1 MSDDFTRH
9 NRWQY
14 STADLLQ
21 ARIETHQK
29 YSERNDW
36 AAWLAAQLPQTIE
49 GRWLDVGSGD
59 GTMLTALASRVP
71 HQQLFALDQSA
82 GMLAANRQK
91 TAAASGGGNV
101 AYVNGEAE
109 NLPFAAAGFA
119 LVTANHMLYHVPDIG
134 RAVTEAA
141 RVLQPGGTFVA
152 TTNVRQNYQ
161 ELGELRRKGILALG
175 INIPPPT
182 DANGPGRFSLEDGM
196 TYIAPYFPNVR
207 TVRHDD
213 ALLFTDVDGVMRY
226 LLSGPL
232 YSGTPGPEDAA
243 VSPQQWQQLAD
254 WIALR
259 VERIILK
266 YSAFRVSKAA
276 GAFVATKLTLVIKY
290 QPRKRGG
297 LSLKFLRTLR
307 R

>member
-1 MSDDFTRH
+1 MRNEFTRH

-14 STADLLQ
+14 STANLLQ

-36 AAWLAAQLPQTIE
+36 AAWLAAHLPQPVS
-49 GRWLDVGSGD
+49 GAWLDVGSGD
-59 GTMLTALASRVP
+59 GTMLTELANRVP

-91 TAAASGGGNV
+91 TIAAGLGNV

-109 NLPFAAAGFA
+109 ALPFADDSFA
-119 LVTANHMLYHVPDIG
+119 LVTANHMLYHVPDIAH
-134 RAVTEAA
+134 AVAEMH
-141 RVLQPGGTFVA
+141 RVLKPGGTFIA
-152 TTNVRQNYQ
+152 TTNVRGNYR
-161 ELGELRRKGILALG
+161 ELGELRDKGKLALDL
-175 INIPPPT
+175 NIPSPT
-182 DANGPGRFSLEDGM
+182 DNPAGYGRFSLEDGAD
-196 TYIAPYFPNVR
+196 YIAPYFPNV
-207 TVRHDD
+207 TTLRHDD

-232 YSGTPGPEDAA
+232 YSGTQGPDDPA

-259 VERIILK
+259 VERIIIK
-266 YSAFRVSKAA
+266 YGVFRVSKAA
-276 GAFVATKLTLVIKY
+276 GAFVATKLPL
-290 QPRKRGG
+290 
-297 LSLKFLRTLR
+297 LSVWIHFVAMPL
-307 R
+307 